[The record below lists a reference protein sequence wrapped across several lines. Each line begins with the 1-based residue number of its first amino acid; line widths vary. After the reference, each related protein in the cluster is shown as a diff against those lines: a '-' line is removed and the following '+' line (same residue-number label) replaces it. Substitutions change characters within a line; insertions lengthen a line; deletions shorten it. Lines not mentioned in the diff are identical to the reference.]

1 MSPISVSIFGNS
13 DIGDS
18 RWQFS
23 DVQKN
28 INSYPKMTFL
38 KCPKMSYYLGK
49 LLTIK
54 YLEMKNLTGEIIFS
68 NKLLSTISLYSTLI
82 SFKCR
87 WVVIRKLK
95 LCIKWIII
103 WYNLCQ
109 KISRN
114 ETILILKFIKKLMIT
129 RYTALKPHSYCK
141 VILFFMSKSHLRN
154 RSHFNSISSTDDI
167 EWWANI

>member
-1 MSPISVSIFGNS
+1 MARF
-13 DIGDS
+13 DE
-18 RWQFS
+18 
-23 DVQKN
+23 N
-28 INSYPKMTFL
+28 IRK
-38 KCPKMSYYLGK
+38 YYRTK
-49 LLTIK
+49 YFEIK
-54 YLEMKNLTGEIIFS
+54 ILTGKSFFS
-68 NKLLSTISLYSTLI
+68 NKDIFVISPYSTLI

-129 RYTALKPHSYCK
+129 IYTALKPHSYCK
-141 VILFFMSKSHLRN
+141 VILFLCQKVTFEIGLISILYLLLMISNDGRI
-154 RSHFNSISSTDDI
+154 FNSIDWTVNKK
-167 EWWANI
+167 EPN